1 MTERLDESC
10 SERDQT
16 IGQFEQN
23 EKIWKDKFSKKQ
35 EECIQ
40 VLKLHSQLKED
51 NGDALMQIDKLVKR
65 VRQLHGE

>member
-23 EKIWKDKFSKKQ
+23 EKIWKDKLSKKQ

-40 VLKLHSQLKED
+40 VLRLHSQLKED